1 VHHSIV
7 STADPVICTGPAI
20 VDLAVRQLIDGGIG
34 VAPALYAS
42 LAEQGL
48 AGDDERLMPLST
60 EMLAATLDALRAD
73 DCSAAAYRLF
83 ETLDASTAGA
93 AFNLLLLA
101 NFPEEAV
108 DLAVLDDATLLCFV
122 GLLCAAGKHDDA
134 IALLAEI
141 RGFRDLNAGHYAGF
155 FVACRA
161 AGHPVGF
168 AHWWRPAA
176 AMPATLD
183 AARVRVAHASLEV
196 AGYRALARRLA
207 EAGDMEAALDTLATA
222 LALPIAE
229 AEKLPA
235 AEELAAI
242 VAILLLQGKHRLTQ
256 ATRLRWS
263 LAGAPAVTAR
273 AADIAADPGFNPV
286 AALADPLIALR
297 ARRYFR
303 KLMPDPETGHA
314 AVSPYA
320 PRRGKPRVDTVWL
333 EITNFCNQ
341 KCGFCP
347 DMHREDAR
355 TWLPVAEVKRL
366 VDEMAETVSV
376 GSMQLNAYGE
386 PLLHPNI
393 DEILAH
399 IRERQLPFPV
409 YFTSHGMTLVE
420 KKLKQLSHNYPS
432 GIAISL
438 HNDSQQSYAA
448 TRSAK
453 IGDYDTLVT
462 RVSALFHQMVADRA
476 ACHLRLYQMVCNGAE
491 DWQVDP
497 VVRGAFP
504 NSAERMTVHVRKWE
518 AIARR
523 IAEAMPAEVEARP
536 VVNPPEAIA
545 AAFRNATHGDGNRLT
560 ILEWRAAD
568 GSLQRA
574 FMSPRPVG
582 TYANLL
588 LEYDPRWKVERQVV
602 NPYSCPFTRTPSL
615 AIFATGRL
623 GICCLDMNS
632 TATFGA
638 LSDYPTLVDALASP
652 EALRM
657 FGEVS
662 NGVATS
668 RGCQICLGT
677 GKQVCGTA

>member
-1 VHHSIV
+1 MHQSAVF
-7 STADPVICTGPAI
+7 TADPTSCIGPAI
-20 VDLAVRQLIDGGIG
+20 VDLAVQQLIDGGIG

-42 LAEQGL
+42 LAAQGL
-48 AGDDERLMPLST
+48 AGDDERLLPLST
-60 EMLAATLDALRAD
+60 EMLAATLDTLRAD
-73 DCSAAAYRLF
+73 DCSPEAWRLF

-101 NFPEEAV
+101 NFPEGAV
-108 DLAVLDDATLLCFV
+108 DLAVLDDATLLCFA
-122 GLLCAAGKHDDA
+122 GLLSAAGRHDDA
-134 IALLAEI
+134 IALLGEI
-141 RGFRDLNAGHYAGF
+141 RGLRELNAGHYAAF
-155 FVACRA
+155 FITCRA
-161 AGHPVGF
+161 AGRPVGF
-168 AHWWRPAA
+168 AHGWRPEAGL
-176 AMPATLD
+176 PATLET
-183 AARVRVAHASLEV
+183 ARAGVARASLEV
-196 AGYRALARRLA
+196 SGYRALARRLA
-207 EAGDMEAALDTLATA
+207 EAGDVEAALDTLATA

-229 AEKLPA
+229 AEKLRA

-242 VAILLLQGKHRLTQ
+242 VGILLLQGKHRLTQ

-273 AADIAADPGFNPV
+273 AADLAADPGFNPV
-286 AALADPLIALR
+286 AALADPVIALK
-297 ARRYFR
+297 AQRYFR
-303 KLMPDPETGHA
+303 KLLPDETGRA
-314 AVSPYA
+314 ALSPYA
-320 PRRGKPRVDTVWL
+320 LRRGKPRVDTVWL

-366 VDEMAETVSV
+366 IDELADTVNV

-399 IRERQLPFPV
+399 IRGRQLPFPV

-420 KKLKQLSHNYPS
+420 KKLKQLSRNYPS

-504 NSAERMTVHVRKWE
+504 NSAERMTVHVR
-518 AIARR
+518 
-523 IAEAMPAEVEARP
+523 
-536 VVNPPEAIA
+536 
-545 AAFRNATHGDGNRLT
+545 
-560 ILEWRAAD
+560 
-568 GSLQRA
+568 
-574 FMSPRPVG
+574 
-582 TYANLL
+582 
-588 LEYDPRWKVERQVV
+588 
-602 NPYSCPFTRTPSL
+602 
-615 AIFATGRL
+615 
-623 GICCLDMNS
+623 
-632 TATFGA
+632 
-638 LSDYPTLVDALASP
+638 
-652 EALRM
+652 
-657 FGEVS
+657 
-662 NGVATS
+662 
-668 RGCQICLGT
+668 
-677 GKQVCGTA
+677 